1 MRKSEIAKF
10 ASASDDEGVNSVSE
24 PRDKGKM
31 GDADAPAPLLRAERL
46 QKSYAAASG
55 PLPVLNGLDLEIA
68 RGEMVA
74 VVGPSGCG
82 KSTLLHLLAA
92 LDTPTSGTVYF
103 KQEALSAFSGAKL
116 ADFRNRQIGFVW
128 QRHHLLADFTAEENA
143 AFPLLLRGVSMRE
156 ALQAAGEGL
165 DRVGLSERRRHR
177 AAELSGGEQQRV
189 AIARALSGQP
199 SLLFADE
206 PTGDLDEDTAES
218 VFALLRR
225 LHDERRLTSIL
236 ATHNQ
241 GLAQRCDRV
250 LRLEHGQV
258 QAQAAP
264 PGIAQG
270 GERTLR

>member
-1 MRKSEIAKF
+1 MN
-10 ASASDDEGVNSVSE
+10 SARE
-24 PRDKGKM
+24 PRDT
-31 GDADAPAPLLRAERL
+31 GDPAASVGHGPLLRAAGLR
-46 QKSYAAASG
+46 KSYAAASG

-103 KQEALSAFSGAKL
+103 EQEALSAFSGAKL
-116 ADFRNRQIGFVW
+116 AEFRNRQIGFVW

-143 AFPLLLRGVSMRE
+143 AFPLLLRGIPMRE
-156 ALQAAGEGL
+156 ALETAGEGL
-165 DRVGLSERRRHR
+165 DRVGLSDRRRHR

-206 PTGDLDEDTAES
+206 PTGDLDEDTADT

-258 QAQAAP
+258 QTQAVSPAA
-264 PGIAQG
+264 AQG

>member
-1 MRKSEIAKF
+1 VRTEKLKKTYA
-10 ASASDDEGVNSVSE
+10 ASA
-24 PRDKGKM
+24 
-31 GDADAPAPLLRAERL
+31 
-46 QKSYAAASG
+46 G

-92 LDTPTSGTVYF
+92 LDTPTSGAVYF
-103 KQEALSAFSGAKL
+103 EREALAAFSAARL
-116 ADFRNRQIGFVW
+116 AEFRNRRIGFVW

-143 AFPLLLRGVSMRE
+143 ALPLLLRGVPMSQ
-156 ALQAAGEGL
+156 ALAAAGDGL
-165 DRVGLSERRRHR
+165 ERVGLAERRRHL

-218 VFALLRR
+218 VFALLRG
-225 LHDERRLTSIL
+225 LHKEQRLTSVL
-236 ATHNQ
+236 ATHNM

-250 LRLEHGQV
+250 FRLEHGQI

-264 PGIAQG
+264 GTPSRAG
-270 GERTLR
+270 GEDNPVNHV

>member
-1 MRKSEIAKF
+1 
-10 ASASDDEGVNSVSE
+10 VNSAFE
-24 PRDKGKM
+24 PRH
-31 GDADAPAPLLRAERL
+31 ASETAP
-46 QKSYAAASG
+46 AAASG
-55 PLPVLNGLDLEIA
+55 PLLRAENLHKTYAASSGPLRVLNGLDLEIA

-103 KQEALSAFSGAKL
+103 EREALNAFSVAKL
-116 ADFRNRQIGFVW
+116 AEFRNRQIGFVW

-143 AFPLLLRGVSMRE
+143 AFPLLLRGVSSRE
-156 ALQAAGEGL
+156 ALEAASEGL
-165 DRVGLSERRRHR
+165 RQVGLADRRRHR

-189 AIARALSGQP
+189 AVARALSGQP

-218 VFALLRR
+218 VFVLLRR
-225 LHDERRLTSIL
+225 MHDERRLTSIL
-236 ATHNQ
+236 ATHNP

-250 LRLEHGQV
+250 LRLEHGRLQ
-258 QAQAAP
+258 QQAAP
-264 PGIAQG
+264 PGGAAQG
-270 GERTLR
+270 GERTAR

>member
-1 MRKSEIAKF
+1 MV
-10 ASASDDEGVNSVSE
+10 SAFE
-24 PRDKGKM
+24 PRDTSAAALAAASG
-31 GDADAPAPLLRAERL
+31 PLLRAESL
-46 QKSYAAASG
+46 HKTYAASSG
-55 PLPVLNGLDLEIA
+55 PLPVLNGVDLEIA

-103 KQEALSAFSGAKL
+103 EREALSAFSGAKL
-116 ADFRNRQIGFVW
+116 AEFRNRQIGFVW

-143 AFPLLLRGVSMRE
+143 AFPLLLRGASSRE
-156 ALQAAGEGL
+156 ALEAASEGL
-165 DRVGLSERRRHR
+165 DRVGLTDRRRHR

-199 SLLFADE
+199 ALLFADE

-236 ATHNQ
+236 ATHNL

-250 LRLEHGQV
+250 LRLEHGRV
-258 QAQAAP
+258 QLQAAP
-264 PGIAQG
+264 RSGAAEG
-270 GERTLR
+270 GERRAR

>member
-1 MRKSEIAKF
+1 M
-10 ASASDDEGVNSVSE
+10 NSVPELRNASTA
-24 PRDKGKM
+24 
-31 GDADAPAPLLRAERL
+31 DADSSPVLLRAEKLR
-46 QKSYAAASG
+46 KSYASSSG
-55 PLPVLNGLDLEIA
+55 SLRVLNDLDVEIA

-103 KQEALSAFSGAKL
+103 EREALSEFSGPRL
-116 ADFRNRQIGFVW
+116 ADFRNRRIGFVW

-143 AFPLLLRGVSMRE
+143 AFPLLLRGVSMGE
-156 ALQAAGEGL
+156 ALQTAAEGL
-165 DRVGLSERRRHR
+165 ERVGLSDRRRHR

-189 AIARALSGQP
+189 AIARALAGQP

-218 VFALLRR
+218 VFALLRL

-236 ATHNQ
+236 ATHNMR
-241 GLAQRCDRV
+241 LAQRCDRV
-250 LRLEHGQV
+250 LRLEHGRIQL
-258 QAQAAP
+258 QAGPRTVAP
-264 PGIAQG
+264 S
-270 GERTLR
+270 GEGTAR

>member
-1 MRKSEIAKF
+1 VNTAPQPRN
-10 ASASDDEGVNSVSE
+10 AS
-24 PRDKGKM
+24 
-31 GDADAPAPLLRAERL
+31 DAPAASSAALLRAEKL
-46 QKSYAAASG
+46 GKSYAAASG
-55 PLPVLNGLDLEIA
+55 PLPVLNDLELEIA

-103 KQEALSAFSGAKL
+103 EREALSAFSGPKL
-116 ADFRNRQIGFVW
+116 AEFRNRRIGFVW
-128 QRHHLLADFTAEENA
+128 QRHHLLPDFTAEENA
-143 AFPLLLRGVSMRE
+143 AFPLLLRGVAMGE

-165 DRVGLSERRRHR
+165 DRVGLSDRRRHR

-189 AIARALSGQP
+189 AIARALAGQP

-225 LHDERRLTSIL
+225 LHQERRLTSIL
-236 ATHNQ
+236 ATHNM

-250 LRLEHGQV
+250 LRLEHGRI
-258 QAQAAP
+258 QAQVAG
-264 PGIAQG
+264 PGVAQG
-270 GERTLR
+270 GERTAR

>member
-1 MRKSEIAKF
+1 MN
-10 ASASDDEGVNSVSE
+10 SASE
-24 PRDKGKM
+24 PRN
-31 GDADAPAPLLRAERL
+31 ASAPAAGVADVLVRTEKLR
-46 QKSYAAASG
+46 KSYAASAG

-103 KQEALSAFSGAKL
+103 EREALAAFTAARL
-116 ADFRNRQIGFVW
+116 AEFRNRQIGFVW

-143 AFPLLLRGVSMRE
+143 AFPLLLRGVPMNE
-156 ALQAAGEGL
+156 ALAAAGDGL
-165 DRVGLSERRRHR
+165 ERVGLAERRRHR

-225 LHDERRLTSIL
+225 LHKEQRLTSVL
-236 ATHNQ
+236 ATHNL

-250 LRLEHGQV
+250 LRLEHGQI
-258 QAQAAP
+258 QAQTALGTP
-264 PGIAQG
+264 SRPG
-270 GERTLR
+270 GEDDQVTHV

>member
-1 MRKSEIAKF
+1 MN
-10 ASASDDEGVNSVSE
+10 SASE
-24 PRDKGKM
+24 PRKPST
-31 GDADAPAPLLRAERL
+31 PAVGATDVLVRTEKLR
-46 QKSYAAASG
+46 KSYAASAG
-55 PLPVLNGLDLEIA
+55 PLRVLNGLDLEIA

-92 LDTPTSGTVYF
+92 LDTPTSGAVYF
-103 KQEALSAFSGAKL
+103 EREALAAFSAARL
-116 ADFRNRQIGFVW
+116 AEFRNRQIGFVW

-143 AFPLLLRGVSMRE
+143 AFPLLLRGVPMNE
-156 ALQAAGEGL
+156 ALAAAGDGL
-165 DRVGLSERRRHR
+165 ERVGLAERRRHR

-225 LHDERRLTSIL
+225 LHKEQRLTSVL
-236 ATHNQ
+236 ATHNL

-250 LRLEHGQV
+250 LRLEHGQI
-258 QAQAAP
+258 QAQTALGT
-264 PGIAQG
+264 PGRPG
-270 GERTLR
+270 GEDDQVTHV